1 MYDSDDDGDVA
12 MGPTVAE
19 LSDDD
24 GYVSPEFEL
33 PSDSE
38 GSEDEQP
45 PSKKAK
51 QNPASTTLEEEEELA
66 LKMLRSR
73 R

>member
-1 MYDSDDDGDVA
+1 MNTQPVQDAVFLHTGNILEIDYQFWSQG
-12 MGPTVAE
+12 
-19 LSDDD
+19 
-24 GYVSPEFEL
+24 
-33 PSDSE
+33 SE